1 MAFWS
6 NWFGG
11 AKPPAASPRAS
22 FQEAGG
28 GIVIT
33 TAQQLEEAL
42 RSGTVTASGAA
53 VTPDSAMRVAAVY
66 ACVRIISGAV
76 ATLPL
81 HIKRRVDERTR
92 EDASDTPIWAV
103 LRRRP
108 NRWQTPSQFRRMLQA
123 HLLLRGNAY
132 AMIVRSRGLV
142 QELIPLHPDRVE
154 VRQTDDLALEYIYT
168 RQDGRRIR
176 LRQDEVFHLVGLTLD
191 GVHGV
196 SAIAY
201 ARETIGL
208 SLAMED
214 HGATTFRN
222 GARVSGV
229 LKHPNK
235 LGPEAVANLKAGL
248 EEFRSGG
255 EQEGKNL
262 ILEEGMDYARI
273 AMTAEDAQWIESRK
287 FSRTDIAMFF
297 GVPPHMIGDT
307 EKSTSW
313 GTGIEQQSIGFVA
326 WTLEDHLT
334 MWEEAINRDLI
345 GAEDDLYARFNR
357 AALVKGD
364 IKARWEAY
372 VKGLQ
377 WGVYSPNEIRALE
390 DQNPRDGGDV
400 FYPPPNT
407 AGAPAGEQRDRQESG
422 NGSDGDRVVAASG
435 TPGDRKTG
443 GRRDDE
449 TDAP

>member
-11 AKPPAASPRAS
+11 AKTPAASLRAS
-22 FQEAGG
+22 FQDAGG
-28 GIVIT
+28 GLVIT
-33 TAQQLEEAL
+33 SAEQLEEAL
-42 RSGTVTASGAA
+42 RSGSRTASGAG
-53 VTPDSAMRVAAVY
+53 VTPDSAMRVATVY

-81 HIKRRVDERTR
+81 HVKRRVDERTR
-92 EDASDTPIWAV
+92 EDASDTPIWTV
-103 LRRRP
+103 LRKRP

-132 AMIVRSRGLV
+132 AMIVRSRGMV

-154 VRQTDDLALEYIYT
+154 VSQADDLALDYIYT
-168 RQDGRRIR
+168 RPDGRRIR
-176 LRQDEVFHLVGLTLD
+176 LSQAEVFHLVGLTLD

-196 SAIAY
+196 SAISY

-235 LGPEAVANLKAGL
+235 LGPEAVAHLKAGL
-248 EEFRSGG
+248 EEFRAGG

-407 AGAPAGEQRDRQESG
+407 AGVPA
-422 NGSDGDRVVAASG
+422 NGKAGS
-435 TPGDRKTG
+435 P
-443 GRRDDE
+443 
-449 TDAP
+449 

>member
-1 MAFWS
+1 M
-6 NWFGG
+6 
-11 AKPPAASPRAS
+11 
-22 FQEAGG
+22 
-28 GIVIT
+28 
-33 TAQQLEEAL
+33 
-42 RSGTVTASGAA
+42 TVS
-53 VTPDSAMRVAAVY
+53 PDSAMRVAAVY
-66 ACVRIISGAV
+66 ACVRIIAGAV

-81 HIKRRVDERTR
+81 HIKRRVDARTR
-92 EDASDTPIWAV
+92 EDASDAPIWQL

-132 AMIVRSRGLV
+132 AMIVRSRGEV
-142 QELIPLHPDRVE
+142 QELIPLHPDRVA
-154 VRQTDDLALEYIYT
+154 VTQGDDLALAYVYS
-168 RQDGRRIR
+168 RMDGKRVS
-176 LRQDEVFHLVGLTLD
+176 LRQHEVLHLVGLTLD

-208 SLAMED
+208 ALAMED

-229 LKHPNK
+229 LKHPQK

-248 EEFRSGG
+248 DAFRAGG
-255 EQEGKNL
+255 DQEGKHL

-334 MWEEAINRDLI
+334 MWEEAIDRDLI
-345 GAEDDLYARFNR
+345 GADDLLYARFNR

-377 WGVYSPNEIRALE
+377 WGVWSPNEIRALE
-390 DQNPRDGGDV
+390 DQNPRAGGDIY
-400 FYPPPNT
+400 YPPPNMT
-407 AGAPAGEQRDRQESG
+407 AEAGQAEDEST
-422 NGSDGDRVVAASG
+422 N
-435 TPGDRKTG
+435 P
-443 GRRDDE
+443 
-449 TDAP
+449 DAQADP